1 MSGKPSSEFL
11 VLVAGRKRRDPRIIH
26 QSRDSAIAEAVRLRE
41 LPDNLD
47 RAVHIVEIT
56 ATLPPVVPGRE
67 LRELR
72 E

>member
-1 MSGKPSSEFL
+1 MSFL

-26 QSRDSAIAEAVRLRE
+26 TDIQQAVLEAHRLRT
-41 LPDNLD
+41 LPDNTD
-47 RAVHIVEIT
+47 REIHIVEIA

-67 LRELR
+67 LRGLR